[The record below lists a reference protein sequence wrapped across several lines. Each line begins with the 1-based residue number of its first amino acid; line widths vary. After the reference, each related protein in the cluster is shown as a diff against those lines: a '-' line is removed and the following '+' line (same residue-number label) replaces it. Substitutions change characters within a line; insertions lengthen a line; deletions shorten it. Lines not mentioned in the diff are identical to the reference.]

1 MYSFVLTV
9 ETAFNCFWLA
19 HGMCHLEASASIGAF
34 ILVIFFAP
42 TRFRCRTATTSARF
56 RHGRC
61 GINVANKEKHCSMS
75 NVLDNGD
82 IISLWNLSLI
92 EENILDRV
100 WNLNCLAANR
110 CVDVECGKGRHR
122 LCLGSWL
129 HLGLGRCRC
138 LGSRTNRTTAWGNS
152 RG

>member
-61 GINVANKEKHCSMS
+61 GINVSNKEKHCCMG
-75 NVLDNGD
+75 NVFNSGG
-82 IISLWNLSLI
+82 IIVLWNLRLI

-100 WNLNCLAANR
+100 WNLNSLAANR
-110 CVDVECGKGRHR
+110 CVDVECSEGRHR
-122 LCLGSWL
+122 LCL
-129 HLGLGRCRC
+129 
-138 LGSRTNRTTAWGNS
+138 NS
-152 RG
+152 RLNFYLG